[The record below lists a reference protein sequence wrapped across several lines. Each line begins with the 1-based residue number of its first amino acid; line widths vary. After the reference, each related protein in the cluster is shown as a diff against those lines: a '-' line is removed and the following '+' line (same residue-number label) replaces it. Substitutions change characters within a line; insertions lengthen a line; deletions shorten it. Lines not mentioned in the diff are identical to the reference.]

1 MKVLMIN
8 TVPMEKNG
16 ITNVICNLVTNV
28 NNENIQI
35 DCVAINDVDLSYK
48 NIFKKH
54 GGKIFVIPQRL
65 SKPIAYIKKLVSIIK
80 KNKYDCIH
88 AHGNSHTL
96 ALELFAAKIAG
107 CGFRIAHSH
116 STSCK
121 YKAINK
127 LLTPLF
133 WLCCTGRI
141 ACSAESG
148 KWMFGKRKFLI
159 INNGINTTKFKFDL
173 NKRLNIKN
181 IYSINEDLIVVGHVG
196 EFNNVKNQSF
206 LVSVFSEILKK
217 KNAVLMM
224 VGKGNQEKA
233 VVEKAESLGIKDN
246 VIFVGAVDNVSDY
259 LSAFDVIIMPS
270 FFEGFPLTLVEEQAS
285 GLSCFVSDCITK
297 ETNLTGNVHFLSL
310 KTSESDWASAVLE
323 GIYEG
328 NRSAISERSIEL
340 IAKRGYSIQN
350 EICKLENYYIKNF
363 KSIK

>member
-1 MKVLMIN
+1 MIN

-16 ITNVICNLVTNV
+16 ITNVICNLVTNI

-35 DCVAINDVDLSYK
+35 DCVAINEADLSYN
-48 NIFKKH
+48 NILKKH
-54 GGKIFVIPQRL
+54 GGKLYVIPQRL
-65 SKPIAYIKKLVSIIK
+65 SRPITYLKRLVSLIR
-80 KNKYDCIH
+80 KNRYDCVH

-107 CGFRIAHSH
+107 CHFRIAHSH

-133 WLCCTGRI
+133 GLCCTGRI
-141 ACSAESG
+141 ACSAEAG
-148 KWMFGKRKFLI
+148 KWMFGQKKFLI

-173 NKRLNIKN
+173 NERIRIRNNYCISKDTLVI
-181 IYSINEDLIVVGHVG
+181 GHVG

-224 VGKGNQEKA
+224 VGQGNQEKA
-233 VVEKAESLGIKDN
+233 VAEKVEDLGIKDS

-259 LSAFDVIIMPS
+259 LSVFDVIIMPS

-297 ETNLTGNVHFLSL
+297 QTNLTGNVYYLSL
-310 KTSESDWASAVLE
+310 KTSECDWASAVLE
-323 GIYEG
+323 GLYG
-328 NRSAISERSIEL
+328 DDRSSISEKSIDL
-340 IAKRGYSIQN
+340 IEKRGYSIQT
-350 EICKLENYYIKNF
+350 ETHKLEKYYLNHF
-363 KSIK
+363 KSKK